1 MSEQILG
8 LGKPPA
14 VPALQSLAPL
24 IGSWAVSGPG
34 HSGTVTYEWFE
45 GGAFILQRVELV
57 TDGETSRGV
66 EYIGLD
72 PDSGRLQ
79 SHFFGNTGKILEY
92 TYELVDN
99 TLTIWFGGPDSPAKF
114 VGEFNADR
122 TVNIGAW
129 QWPGGGYESTMT
141 RSDGDRQ

>member
-1 MSEQILG
+1 MSEQISG

-79 SHFFGNTGKILEY
+79 SHFFGSTGKILEY

-99 TLTIWFGGPDSPAKF
+99 TLTIWFGGPGSPAKF

-129 QWPGGGYESTMT
+129 PGGGYESTMT